1 MQGLWSEKNWRLD
14 EDALILP
21 NEWRISLASI
31 RQWRSDLIEGRFD
44 LTGRWSG
51 WRIRQQWLIPP
62 GGSIRTWR
70 LSESYARASARTET
84 WAAQEISRRQL
95 ALF

>member
-1 MQGLWSEKNWRLD
+1 MRGLWSEKNWRLD
-14 EDALILP
+14 DDALILP
-21 NEWRISLASI
+21 NGWRVSLATI

-44 LTGRWSG
+44 LSGQWNG

-62 GGSIRTWR
+62 GGTIRTWR
-70 LSESYARASARTET
+70 ISEHYARHAARMET
-84 WAAQEISRRQL
+84 LHAKEVSRRQL